1 MSTRTDSG
9 GEDPII
15 ESRDQLIALF
25 EQGEKPPE
33 KLKIGTEHEKFVYA
47 RKDHH
52 APSYPE
58 EGGIRRS
65 EEHTSELQSL
75 MRISYAVFCLK
86 KKNNLII
93 TTKQKYITQ
102 IKKPNMTNMTIDT
115 TY

>member
-25 EQGEKPPE
+25 ERGEKPPE
-33 KLKIGTEHEKFVYA
+33 KWKIGTEHEKFVYA

-58 EGGIRRS
+58 EGDRKSTRLNS
-65 EEHTSELQSL
+65 VTNAHLVCRLLLE
-75 MRISYAVFCLK
+75 K
-86 KKNNLII
+86 KKTVYSKHTYTNQQTACIQAARGNKHLLYNLH
-93 TTKQKYITQ
+93 
-102 IKKPNMTNMTIDT
+102 
-115 TY
+115 